1 MIESFMINHDK
12 LKPGLYISRID
23 EVGDS
28 FVTTIDIRVF
38 EPNKTMCV
46 PKSAHTIEHI
56 LADYLRNK
64 SGLKESVLYF
74 GPMGCMTGFY
84 LLLKGKWNS
93 KELVAPLKEAFT
105 DCSKATY
112 IPGCSSIECGNYLFH
127 DDDLSYSKNVMKSYV
142 DTLSSISSS
151 QLYYPD

>member
-12 LKPGLYISRID
+12 LKPGLYVSRID

-28 FVTTIDIRVF
+28 FVTTIDIRIF
-38 EPNKTMCV
+38 EPNKTMCI
-46 PKSAHTIEHI
+46 PKSAHTIEHL

-64 SGLKESVLYF
+64 SDIKESVLYF

-84 LLLKGKWNS
+84 LLLKGKWES
-93 KELVAPLKEAFT
+93 KKLVEPIKRAFT
-105 DCSKATY
+105 DCLKATC

-127 DDDLSYSKNVMKSYV
+127 DVDLSYSKNVMKSYV
-142 DTLSSISSS
+142 DILSCISSS